1 VSRISG
7 LPDIRRRISAKCR
20 ISGIRLSGIL
30 RCRITGY
37 CRILPDTGFSEICPN
52 LPKFCPNFA
61 QICRNYPVIRQLSGK
76 KTGYPAGYP
85 AIIRQK
91 TDIRL
96 SGYPV
101 SGKNLVSGYPVSG
114 KNLLSGYPVS
124 GKKSLSG
131 TPLAQTPKIGQK
143 LAKL

>member
-1 VSRISG
+1 
-7 LPDIRRRISAKCR
+7 
-20 ISGIRLSGIL
+20 
-30 RCRITGY
+30 
-37 CRILPDTGFSEICPN
+37 

-143 LAKL
+143 IGKTLNIQSKSVKNHPKLAKNTKSAKNGQKKPHNWTKNRQKIG